1 VGFPI
6 GKRFKSAEVMR
17 RADNRWRQ
25 LGHLHEADGRWRVY
39 VFADGAAP
47 ATVGTPTADFA
58 QWWLSDAESPRVKYT
73 PRSGDTDAI
82 FDTKVIYQQDYT
94 EVEPGHVPDAFKP
107 IKTPFGLVDVNQ
119 IFASGHGR
127 DIFRDREILA
137 GGAIVV
143 VRPDQYVS
151 GIFPLSARQELKAF
165 FAQHMLP
172 AR

>member
-1 VGFPI
+1 
-6 GKRFKSAEVMR
+6 MR

-47 ATVGTPTADFA
+47 ATTGTPTADFA
-58 QWWLSDAESPRVKYT
+58 QWWQNDSESPRVKYT
-73 PRSGDTDAI
+73 PHDGDTDAI

-119 IFASGHGR
+119 IFAAGHGR
-127 DIFRDREILA
+127 DIFRDREIDKA
-137 GGAIVV
+137 GVIVV

-151 GIFPLSARQELKAF
+151 GVFPLSAREELKAF

-172 AR
+172 VTSR